1 MANTM
6 FMRADEVAQELG
18 VSKAFAY
25 QLMRNLNEELK
36 EKLSVKSESDEKTI
50 NVHISKLR
58 SRYENNP
65 DFSIETVRGIG
76 YKAVLK

>member
-36 EKLSVKSESDEKTI
+36 GKGFITVSGRVSRKYFEEKVYGLHSQS
-50 NVHISKLR
+50 
-58 SRYENNP
+58 
-65 DFSIETVRGIG
+65 
-76 YKAVLK
+76 